1 MLLMLLSNTRTAP
14 ISGGQRGSEGWTNS
28 GQITVYYGHCHALAA
43 GADNAP
49 RLNWHQHRNIIIW
62 SANSSI
68 PFYKALI
75 SRSVVKR
82 VLIANHQVM
91 EQIRV
96 LLSLQLIR
104 IEFQSFCTIYILQL
118 ISLESNVVTF
128 DKTN

>member
-1 MLLMLLSNTRTAP
+1 MRA
-14 ISGGQRGSEGWTNS
+14 
-28 GQITVYYGHCHALAA
+28 GQITVYYGHCHASAA

-49 RLNWHQHRNIIIW
+49 RLNWYRHRNIIIW
-62 SANSSI
+62 TANFSI

-104 IEFQSFCTIYILQL
+104 IEFQSSCTIYILQF